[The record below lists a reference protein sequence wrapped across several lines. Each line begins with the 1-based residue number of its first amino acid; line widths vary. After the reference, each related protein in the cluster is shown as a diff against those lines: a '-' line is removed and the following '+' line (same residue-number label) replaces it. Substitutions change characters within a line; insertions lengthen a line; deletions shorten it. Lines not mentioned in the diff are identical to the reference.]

1 MERDGDRLHH
11 PSIDL
16 NTVPLDRA
24 SHVVTDSY
32 GVFGQVVWTP
42 AGLQD
47 LHLTLGG
54 RLTKDQKK
62 GLLDTV
68 NGALPSY
75 VNASKQVIVGRVPL
89 DELEPLRPAGHSR
102 L

>member
-1 MERDGDRLHH
+1 
-11 PSIDL
+11 
-16 NTVPLDRA
+16 
-24 SHVVTDSY
+24 VVTDSY

-62 GLLDTV
+62 GSLDTV

-89 DELEPLRPAGHSR
+89 DESWSRFDPLVTVAYDVTPDVNLYGRWSTGYKSGG
-102 L
+102 